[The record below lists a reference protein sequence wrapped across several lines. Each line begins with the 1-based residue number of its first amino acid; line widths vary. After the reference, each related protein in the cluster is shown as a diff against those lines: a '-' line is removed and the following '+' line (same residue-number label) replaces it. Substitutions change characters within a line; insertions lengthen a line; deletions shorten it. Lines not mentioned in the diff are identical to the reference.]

1 MERATSNL
9 EATAQRIRASFAAED
24 AAREKALRMGR
35 EVIRHSANS
44 IRAIH
49 RGEFDSARESLAAA
63 RQLVEEARASVADHL
78 EMKHAGF
85 IHDAQKEY
93 AEGSITLALVLNNP
107 LPTPEELGVANPA
120 YLHGLAE
127 AVGEMRRHLLDTLR
141 KNDTAGCEELLSYM
155 DDIYGILVT
164 MDFPDALTF
173 GLRRATDV
181 LRGILEKTRGDL
193 TMAMRQRD
201 LTERLDRLQA

>member
-1 MERATSNL
+1 MERATANL
-9 EATAQRIRASFAAED
+9 ETTAQRIRATFSAED

-63 RQLVEEARASVADHL
+63 RQLVDEAKAAVADHL
-78 EMKHAGF
+78 QMKHAGF

-93 AEGSITLALVLNNP
+93 AEGSITLALVLGQP
-107 LPTPEELGVANPA
+107 LPTPEDLGVAYPA

-127 AVGEMRRHLLDTLR
+127 SVGEMRRHLLDSLR
-141 KNDTAGCEELLSYM
+141 KNDISGCEDLLSYM

-193 TMAMRQRD
+193 TLAMRQRD
-201 LTERLDRLQA
+201 LTEKLDRLST